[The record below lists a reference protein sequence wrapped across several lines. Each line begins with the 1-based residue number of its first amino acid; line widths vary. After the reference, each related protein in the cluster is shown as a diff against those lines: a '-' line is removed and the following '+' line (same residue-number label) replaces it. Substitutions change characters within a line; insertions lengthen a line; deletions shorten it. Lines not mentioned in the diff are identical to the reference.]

1 MSEDLEVS
9 KSQDE
14 HQQSWWCRIHL
25 RTKIGIGFSAL
36 YLLGIYVVASYKH
49 ADFAAL
55 KLNELGDFLAGV
67 FAPLALLWLVI
78 GYFQQG
84 DELRQNS
91 EALLLQAKELNQAA
105 EHAGGMLEVA
115 RQEHELTIKTLNAE
129 HQDRIERET
138 QAREAEEKA
147 RKKRIQPIFGFDSA
161 EFHIDR
167 AEVDM
172 KNHGQRC
179 SDFSISIP
187 SNELIELYEPVHDE
201 NMGAKREIIIPIKL
215 LARHGRGEV
224 PVILEWT
231 DLDGERM
238 EASYIA
244 VINRNHIDI
253 QKEHR

>member
-1 MSEDLEVS
+1 MSEDLEAS

-36 YLLGIYVVASYKH
+36 YIFGIYVVASYKH

-115 RQEHELTIKTLNAE
+115 RKEHELTIEKLNAD
-129 HQDRIERET
+129 HQERIARDA
-138 QAREAEEKA
+138 QAKEAAAKV
-147 RKKRIQPIFGFDSA
+147 RKKKIQPLFAFDSA
-161 EFHIDR
+161 DFHLDR
-167 AEVDM
+167 AELDM

-179 SDFSISIP
+179 SDFTITLAP
-187 SNELIELYEPVHDE
+187 NPWIELDEPVHDE
-201 NMGAKREIIIPIKL
+201 NMGAKREIRVPIKS
-215 LARHGRGEV
+215 LARHGHGEV
-224 PVILEWT
+224 PVTLEWT
-231 DLDGERM
+231 DSDGDRM
-238 EASYIA
+238 NESYIA
-244 VINRNHIDI
+244 VINRNRIDI